1 MRKQRQEGTVPQ
13 PSFCWDTWG
22 QKRHFRPSFGQQ
34 LHMDSCVS
42 GSVHDN
48 KLDEDGL
55 TDSVDNEHND
65 PGKGDDDCS
74 VWFHDDGSCRC

>member
-1 MRKQRQEGTVPQ
+1 MRKERREKTVSQ
-13 PSFCWDTWG
+13 PSFCWGTG
-22 QKRHFRPSFGQQ
+22 EHKRHFRPSFVQQ

-55 TDSVDNEHND
+55 TDSVYNERND
-65 PGKGDDDCS
+65 ADKGDDDRS
-74 VWFHDDGSCRC
+74 IWFHDDGSCRC